1 MTDRQDGP
9 DAPRRGLLRL
19 RPSASAVVAVLVLG
33 LALGFVFGSMLSR
46 SRSTLYD
53 QEAVT
58 SIIDAVSPA
67 VFEIVVTG
75 RNVIPSRPSSGSGFL
90 VDDLGHVVTNYH
102 VIEGATGITVR
113 LSDGRVLDAEPMG
126 TSPADDL
133 AVVRVDGL
141 ELEGIAPLALADSD
155 EVRPGQMAIVV
166 GSPYRRL
173 GTVTVGVVSGKG
185 QGPTSVL
192 RRPIADMIQT
202 DAALNFGNSGG
213 PLLNDA
219 GEVIGVATSVRVD
232 PQAAAEYRVGFAVPS
247 NVLRDL
253 MPDLLKPQLV
263 RRPWLGISGGSL
275 TRDVSQ
281 TLGIE
286 KGIAIGTVWNDSP
299 AQEAGLTPFR
309 SFSDSVFGDVIT
321 AVDGEVVGSMEDMV
335 RHLNK
340 LRPGGSVTL
349 SVLRDGRSVDV
360 DVTLAEWPDS
370 PG

>member
-33 LALGFVFGSMLSR
+33 LALGFVFGSMLAR

-53 QEAVT
+53 QEVVT
-58 SIIDAVSPA
+58 SIVDAVSPA

-133 AVVRVDGL
+133 AVVRVDGQ
-141 ELEGIAPLALADSD
+141 ELEGIAPLVLADSD
-155 EVRPGQMAIVV
+155 DVRPGQMAIAV

-185 QGPTSVL
+185 AGAHQRPATPDSRHDPDR
-192 RRPIADMIQT
+192 RRP
-202 DAALNFGNSGG
+202 
-213 PLLNDA
+213 
-219 GEVIGVATSVRVD
+219 E
-232 PQAAAEYRVGFAVPS
+232 
-247 NVLRDL
+247 LR
-253 MPDLLKPQLV
+253 
-263 RRPWLGISGGSL
+263 
-275 TRDVSQ
+275 
-281 TLGIE
+281 
-286 KGIAIGTVWNDSP
+286 
-299 AQEAGLTPFR
+299 
-309 SFSDSVFGDVIT
+309 
-321 AVDGEVVGSMEDMV
+321 
-335 RHLNK
+335 
-340 LRPGGSVTL
+340 
-349 SVLRDGRSVDV
+349 
-360 DVTLAEWPDS
+360 
-370 PG
+370 